1 MRWSFLCGGAA
12 LLVAAGLLSAC
23 ASGGGNAVENKARM
37 APISFNE
44 IPGWADDRQGEALV
58 AFKRSCP
65 KLITGA
71 ETKIVTDG
79 GEKTVTA
86 AEWKA
91 ICDAAN
97 GVKDTDT
104 RASRRFF
111 EENFRPLVVQSP
123 GNFTGYFEPELRG
136 SRAPSRIYTVPV
148 YRRPPDLGD
157 GPYYTRAEI
166 EQGALKGKGLEIA
179 WVQDPV
185 ALFEVQVQ
193 GSGRIHLAEGGMLSI
208 GFDGSNNRPYT
219 AIGGVLAD
227 MGVMPRE
234 DANWPAIRNWLKR
247 NPQKGREVMRKN
259 ERYIFFKDTRSTAA
273 AGSQGVPLTAQRSLA
288 VDPRFTPYGTPIWID
303 TQRPVIGKPGQVEVY
318 RRLLIAQDS
327 GAAIKGPAR
336 GDVFFG
342 GGANAVGLGRP
353 HGGQRP
359 GHRAG
364 TQPRLTRDGIIRNR
378 PVAPHFCG
386 CHGARRVQFARQPS
400 PAPRR
405 AFRHL
410 PRRPV
415 PAVRRLRGGE
425 AARGCGLHRRGA
437 APAGMLRTAGL

>member
-12 LLVAAGLLSAC
+12 LLVTAGLLSAC
-23 ASGGGNAVENKARM
+23 ASSGGSAVESKARM

-65 KLITGA
+65 KLITSA

-86 AEWKA
+86 AEWKV
-91 ICDAAN
+91 ICDAAS

-104 RASRRFF
+104 RAARRFF

-193 GSGRIHLAEGGMLSI
+193 GSGRIHLTEGGILSI

-234 DANWPAIRNWLKR
+234 DVNWPAIRNWLKR
-247 NPQKGREVMRKN
+247 NPGKGRDVMRKN

-318 RRLLIAQDS
+318 RHLLIAQDS

-342 GGANAVGLGRP
+342 GGANASDWAGRMVGN
-353 HGGQRP
+353 GQAIVLIP
-359 GHRAG
+359 
-364 TQPRLTRDGIIRNR
+364 NR
-378 PVAPHFCG
+378 G
-386 CHGARRVQFARQPS
+386 
-400 PAPRR
+400 
-405 AFRHL
+405 
-410 PRRPV
+410 
-415 PAVRRLRGGE
+415 
-425 AARGCGLHRRGA
+425 
-437 APAGMLRTAGL
+437 